1 VVAGRQ
7 EDRVCEQYGYEKV
20 KTIEEISM
28 KLKTIYLTAGLMLA
42 FCVAALAAGV
52 DGKWTGQAPG
62 PQGAI
67 DMTFVFKSDGEK
79 LTGTLTNQFG
89 EVAIHDG
96 TIKGDA
102 LAFKV
107 TREFNGNKF
116 TLKYTGKLAGDE
128 IKLTRTFE
136 GEAPGGQTPPPVDF
150 TVKRAAN

>member
-1 VVAGRQ
+1 
-7 EDRVCEQYGYEKV
+7 
-20 KTIEEISM
+20 M
-28 KLKTIYLTAGLMLA
+28 KLRTISLIAGLLLA
-42 FCVAALAAGV
+42 FCIAALAAGV
-52 DGKWTGQAPG
+52 DGKWTGQVQG
-62 PQGAI
+62 PQGAMDI
-67 DMTFVFKSDGEK
+67 TFIFKSEGEK

-89 EVAIHDG
+89 EVAIQEG

-107 TREFNGNKF
+107 TREFSGNKF

>member
-1 VVAGRQ
+1 MKPR
-7 EDRVCEQYGYEKV
+7 
-20 KTIEEISM
+20 TISFI
-28 KLKTIYLTAGLMLA
+28 AGLLLA
-42 FCVAALAAGV
+42 FGIAALAAGV
-52 DGKWTGQAPG
+52 DGKWKGQVEG
-62 PQGAI
+62 PQGPMDI
-67 DMTFVFKSDGEK
+67 TFVFKSEGEK

-89 EVAIHDG
+89 DVAIDGG

-116 TLKYTGKLAGDE
+116 TLKYTGKLTGDE

>member
-1 VVAGRQ
+1 MKRRRIGLISAWFITLCAVV
-7 EDRVCEQYGYEKV
+7 
-20 KTIEEISM
+20 
-28 KLKTIYLTAGLMLA
+28 
-42 FCVAALAAGV
+42 FAAGV
-52 DGKWTGQAPG
+52 DGKWTGQAQG

-89 EVAIHDG
+89 EAAISDG
-96 TIKGDA
+96 VIKGDV
-102 LAFKV
+102 LSFKI

-116 TLKYTGKLAGDE
+116 TLKYTGKLTGEE

-136 GEAPGGQTPPPVDF
+136 GEGPGGQTPPPSDF